1 MLTFQSVAVRVRGIS
16 FVLER
21 ETAQTVG

>member
-1 MLTFQSVAVRVRGIS
+1 MPLFQSVAVRVRGIS
-16 FVLER
+16 FVLKR

>member
-1 MLTFQSVAVRVRGIS
+1 MPLFQSMAVRVRGIS
-16 FVLER
+16 FVLKR

>member
-1 MLTFQSVAVRVRGIS
+1 MPVFQSMAVRVRGIS

>member
-1 MLTFQSVAVRVRGIS
+1 MPAVQSTAVRVRGIS
-16 FVLER
+16 FVLKR

>member
-1 MLTFQSVAVRVRGIS
+1 MPLVQSTAVRVRGIS
-16 FVLER
+16 FVLKR

>member
-1 MLTFQSVAVRVRGIS
+1 MLKFQSVAVRVRGIS